1 MDNFNQNPNQGYPQ
15 QGAGYAEPQQPQ
27 QGAGYAAP
35 QQGYPQQPVNQG
47 YPQQGYIPPQPQ
59 QGYGAPQQGYQQP
72 NAGYGAPQ
80 QAAGYAEPQQP
91 QQPNAGFGGP
101 QQPQQPKK
109 SNTGLIIGIVVGAL
123 VLLAVL
129 AVVFIKL
136 FKVEIKNGYASE
148 DQVVEKIFTALNDHD
163 QEAYLKC
170 FPDEKYLSNKQ
181 DLIDAYDIFI
191 DAKIEF
197 DTDTIKELDSED
209 VDVKTVNNLKGLKV
223 EKYIKKTV
231 SIEADQ
237 EVLGAN
243 YRIKENFNFELAK
256 IGDKWCVIIINAD
269 QSSAEILDNG
279 SSTTEETTEADTEE
293 ETTEA
298 TEEETTEATTEAATE
313 ASAPGDLS
321 DDLYSEQISID
332 GVVYHLPFDYSLI
345 SDKYT
350 FDLADYGKEDGYQL
364 EANEYTL
371 STIYLENS
379 EIDEDFDCTVGFKN
393 LTSEAKDIKTTSIWA
408 MDFDMTYC
416 KTDNYPKVVLPKGI
430 TWGSTLDEVKAA
442 YGEPTEDPYYADS
455 LGYWSYTY
463 SDDDLDY
470 SVDLII
476 YEDKGVTEIDV
487 KSYKED

>member
-27 QGAGYAAP
+27 QGYPQQP

-80 QAAGYAEPQQP
+80 QGAGYAEPQQP

-313 ASAPGDLS
+313 ASAPGELS

-416 KTDNYPKVVLPKGI
+416 ETDNYPKVVLPKGI

>member
-15 QGAGYAEPQQPQ
+15 QGAGYTEPQQPQ

-59 QGYGAPQQGYQQP
+59 QGAGYGAPQQGYQQP

-80 QAAGYAEPQQP
+80 QGAGYAEPQQP

-101 QQPQQPKK
+101 QQPKQPKK
-109 SNTGLIIGIVVGAL
+109 SNTGLIIGIVVGAI

-237 EVLGAN
+237 EVLGEN

-279 SSTTEETTEADTEE
+279 SGTTESTEA
-293 ETTEA
+293 A
-298 TEEETTEATTEAATE
+298 TEEETTEAATE
-313 ASAPGDLS
+313 ASAP
-321 DDLYSEQISID
+321 
-332 GVVYHLPFDYSLI
+332 
-345 SDKYT
+345 
-350 FDLADYGKEDGYQL
+350 
-364 EANEYTL
+364 
-371 STIYLENS
+371 
-379 EIDEDFDCTVGFKN
+379 
-393 LTSEAKDIKTTSIWA
+393 
-408 MDFDMTYC
+408 
-416 KTDNYPKVVLPKGI
+416 
-430 TWGSTLDEVKAA
+430 
-442 YGEPTEDPYYADS
+442 
-455 LGYWSYTY
+455 
-463 SDDDLDY
+463 
-470 SVDLII
+470 
-476 YEDKGVTEIDV
+476 
-487 KSYKED
+487 

>member
-15 QGAGYAEPQQPQ
+15 QPQ
-27 QGAGYAAP
+27 QGYPQQP

-59 QGYGAPQQGYQQP
+59 QGAGYGAPQQPQQGYGAPQQGYQQP
-72 NAGYGAPQ
+72 NAGYGA
-80 QAAGYAEPQQP
+80 
-91 QQPNAGFGGP
+91 P

-191 DAKIEF
+191 DAKIDF
-197 DTDTIKELDSED
+197 DTSTIKELDSED
-209 VDVKTVNNLKGLKV
+209 VDAKSVNNLQGLKV
-223 EKYIKKTV
+223 DKYVKKTV

-237 EVLGAN
+237 DVLGVN
-243 YRIKENFNFELAK
+243 YRIKENFKFELAK
-256 IGDKWCVIIINAD
+256 IGDKWCVIVINAD

-371 STIYLENS
+371 STIYLENPD
-379 EIDEDFDCTVGFKN
+379 IDEDFDYTVGFKN
-393 LTSEAKDIKTTSIWA
+393 TTSEAKDIKSTSIWA
-408 MDFDMTYC
+408 MDFDMTFC
-416 KTDNYPKVVLPKGI
+416 DTTNYPKVVLPKGI

-442 YGEPTEDPYYADS
+442 YGEPSQDPYYADS

-463 SDDDLDY
+463 EDDDLDY
-470 SVDLII
+470 SVELII

>member
-27 QGAGYAAP
+27 QGYPQQP

-59 QGYGAPQQGYQQP
+59 QGYGAPQQ
-72 NAGYGAPQ
+72 
-80 QAAGYAEPQQP
+80 P
-91 QQPNAGFGGP
+91 QQPNAGFGGPQQP

-191 DAKIEF
+191 DAKIDF
-197 DTDTIKELDSED
+197 DTSTIKELDSED
-209 VDVKTVNNLKGLKV
+209 VDAKSVNNLQGLKV
-223 EKYIKKTV
+223 DKYVKKTV

-237 EVLGAN
+237 DVLGVN
-243 YRIKENFNFELAK
+243 YRIKENFKFELAK
-256 IGDKWCVIIINAD
+256 IGDKWCVIVINAD

-379 EIDEDFDCTVGFKN
+379 EIDEDFDYTVGFKN
-393 LTSEAKDIKTTSIWA
+393 TTSEAKDIKSTSIWA

-416 KTDNYPKVVLPKGI
+416 DTTNYPKVVLPKGI

-442 YGEPTEDPYYADS
+442 YGEPSQDPYYADS

-463 SDDDLDY
+463 EDDDLDY
-470 SVDLII
+470 SVELII